1 MGILKALGALIIVVW
16 LVLWLAL
23 KVTTGV
29 IHLLVVLGLAML
41 VIGFLK
47 RN

>member
-1 MGILKALGALIIVVW
+1 MGILKALGALIIIVW

-23 KVTTGV
+23 KVTTGL
-29 IHLLVVLGLAML
+29 IHLLVVLGIAML

-47 RN
+47 RT

>member
-1 MGILKALGALIIVVW
+1 MGILKALGALIIIAW

-23 KVTTGV
+23 KVTTGL
-29 IHLLVVLGLAML
+29 IHLLVVVGIAML

>member
-23 KVTTGV
+23 KVTTGL
-29 IHLLVVLGLAML
+29 IHLLVVLGIAML

-47 RN
+47 RT

>member
-23 KVTTGV
+23 KVTTGL
-29 IHLLVVLGLAML
+29 IHLLVVLGIAML

>member
-1 MGILKALGALIIVVW
+1 MGILKYIGIALLILW

-23 KVTTGV
+23 KITVGA
-29 IHLLVVLGLAML
+29 IHLLVLLGVVLL

-47 RN
+47 RT

>member
-1 MGILKALGALIIVVW
+1 MGILKALGALIIIVW

-23 KVTTGV
+23 KVTTGL
-29 IHLLVVLGLAML
+29 IHLLVVLGIAML

-47 RN
+47 RS